1 MVTTTSPISPVHV
14 ERSILMLRG
23 HKVMLDSALALLYG
37 VSTKVLNQA
46 VRRNSNRFPEDF
58 MFQLSPVESRSLRSQ
73 NVTLRLGHGEHRKYP
88 PVAFTEQGVAM
99 LSGLLRSPR
108 AVAVNIEIMRTFV
121 RLRHYLATHQDLARR
136 LDDLEKRHEGK
147 FQVVFEAIRQL
158 MTPPVT
164 KRRPIGFRT
173 TARE

>member
-1 MVTTTSPISPVHV
+1 MEPDKGTIALNHIERVIYTIRGQRVLLSDDLAEFYCVTV
-14 ERSILMLRG
+14 
-23 HKVMLDSALALLYG
+23 SA
-37 VSTKVLNQA
+37 LNQA
-46 VRRNSNRFPEDF
+46 AKRNMERFPADF
-58 MFQLSPVESRSLRSQ
+58 MFQLTAKEFTNLRSQ
-73 NVTLRLGHGEHRKYP
+73 NVISRWGGRRYP
-88 PVAFTEQGVAM
+88 PLAFTEQGVAM

-108 AVAVNIEIMRTFV
+108 AVAVNIEIMRAFV